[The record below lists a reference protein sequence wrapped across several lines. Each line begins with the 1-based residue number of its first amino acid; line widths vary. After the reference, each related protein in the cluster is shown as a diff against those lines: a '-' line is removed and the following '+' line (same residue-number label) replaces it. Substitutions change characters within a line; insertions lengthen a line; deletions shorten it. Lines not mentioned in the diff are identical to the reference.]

1 MHLDIV
7 HAFSSIFATFAY
19 VFFTF
24 FISIPTLFSNHS
36 IEERQTEEFFLLLIL
51 MQLIKRRKMNILLV
65 LYHADDMASVADKN
79 IYYPSKNDFSLV
91 NKSNNPICITRN
103 LKVTSFT
110 IIGSIHFTNIHH
122 HHHQQMYSN
131 FFLLQVNSRSSLSTS
146 IFENKKA
153 ASVSVQFQAFLV

>member
-1 MHLDIV
+1 MLSLQFLRHL
-7 HAFSSIFATFAY
+7 HMSSLHFSFQFPLSSQIIA
-19 VFFTF
+19 
-24 FISIPTLFSNHS
+24 SRNDK
-36 IEERQTEEFFLLLIL
+36 QKNFLLLIL

-110 IIGSIHFTNIHH
+110 MIGSIYFTNIHTSSPPPTNVLQLLSPSS
-122 HHHQQMYSN
+122 QQQIIIIHIN
-131 FFLLQVNSRSSLSTS
+131 F
-146 IFENKKA
+146 
-153 ASVSVQFQAFLV
+153 